1 MASPVSDSFDWNGIY
16 AEVQAKANV
25 PSTAETIRDGS
36 RLVVRDL
43 LVSLDIVIDAVE
55 KAATPPLVVYVFA
68 DVVTLPALRNWALPP
83 LALFIVTRR
92 IVATSGT
99 FLQLDYRT
107 NTEATIVLY
116 ANEIEG
122 PLSVHAVTAASPST
136 PFIFDLTQFDPIGV
150 QIRSSDGLAD
160 QISLPTLPD
169 ELLNIG
175 DPLWM
180 SLSTNFQFASMFVDP
195 HPDVA
200 REMLAWIQAASAP
213 SPLLSDLCLQSAA
226 LQTQLTVSSSGVNFV
241 PYLSPTV
248 YRDTAAAFGKAAK
261 DYETEYQYFSAQATT
276 KEQWIASAK
285 NMQQYFA
292 LTDDFNRELI
302 AQAEANLQGASDAV
316 DAAKLRF
323 KLTQLTI
330 GPLQAKFQAGI
341 EIWKSDQVLKAVFD
355 ILSAVVTFGAAIGA
369 MAVGDEAAAGTAAKS
384 AAGAGK
390 AAADAAKAG
399 GDAAKVAGTMSQL
412 AGAMKALQNISKA
425 LMATLAFV
433 QKIVAASSAMKPGG
447 RFDKPVPSVDDIS
460 AQAEWDVFRLRIDDM
475 MQFPVDKGIEG
486 ARAYRM
492 ALDELSIYGKA
503 LAATQS
509 SYVRTAQEVARL
521 RLQSRVSS
529 GMTKTIADSIARMEA
544 GEKPDRL
551 MMHMLY
557 VRGLNMKRW
566 LFIALRNY
574 TWSYRYW
581 ALRTSAVHPSII
593 APASKLIDDLATM
606 QRDYSDALQSFQ
618 PPPQEF
624 GTQEGGV
631 VVEISDPAVLNA
643 LRTRGEAQIAVD
655 PSLPQF
661 AAYDRVRVSRLRV
674 WLDGASGPTYIQIRT
689 NGVYRDRLGTDAYTF
704 TAAPLERFF
713 QYHGRPGDVSGIDGD
728 GVVADENRF
737 AYFQPTPFTEWHLR
751 IPPAL
756 NPNIDLSG
764 LTKIAMTFTGSAI
777 GRMGSRK

>member
-1 MASPVSDSFDWNGIY
+1 MASPVSDSYDWNGIY
-16 AEVQAKANV
+16 SGVQTKANV
-25 PSTAETIRDGS
+25 PSTTETTRDGS

-43 LVSLDIVIDAVE
+43 LVSLDTVIDAVE
-55 KAATPPLVVYVFA
+55 KAATPPLFVYVFA
-68 DVVTLPALRNWALPP
+68 DVVTLSATRNWALPP
-83 LALFIVTRR
+83 LALFIVARR
-92 IVATSGT
+92 VVATSGT

-107 NTEATIVLY
+107 NTEATFVLY

-122 PLSVHAVTAASPST
+122 PLSVHAVTAASPSS
-136 PFIFDLTQFDPIGV
+136 PFLFDLTQFDSLGV
-150 QIRSSDGLAD
+150 QIRSLDGLVD
-160 QISLPTLPD
+160 QIPLPVLPD
-169 ELLNIG
+169 ELLNTG

-180 SLSTNFQFASMFVDP
+180 SLSTNFQFASMLVDP
-195 HPDVA
+195 HPPVA
-200 REMLAWIQAASAP
+200 RAMLAWIQAASAP
-213 SPLLSDLCLQSAA
+213 SAALNDFCLQSAA

-248 YRDTAAAFGKAAK
+248 YRDTATAFGKAAK
-261 DYETEYQYFSAQATT
+261 DYETEYQYFSAQAST
-276 KEQWIASAK
+276 KEQWIASAR

-302 AQAEANLQGASDAV
+302 AQAEANLKGASDAV

-330 GPLQAKFQAGI
+330 APLQAKFQAGI

-399 GDAAKVAGTMSQL
+399 GEAARVAGTMSQL
-412 AGAMKALQNISKA
+412 ADAMKALQKIGKA
-425 LMATLAFV
+425 LMATITLV
-433 QKIVAASSAMKPGG
+433 QKIVAAASSLQPGG
-447 RFDKPVPSVDDIS
+447 VDKPVPSIDDIS
-460 AQAEWDVFRLRIDDM
+460 AQAEWDVFRLRVDDM

-486 ARAYRM
+486 ARPYRM

-509 SYVRTAQEVARL
+509 SYIRTAQELARL

-529 GMTKTIADSIARMEA
+529 GMTKTIADSIARMQA

-551 MMHMLY
+551 MMHLLY

-581 ALRTSAVHPSII
+581 ALRKSAVTPSIL
-593 APASKLIDDLATM
+593 APASKLIDDMATM
-606 QRDYSDALQSFQ
+606 QRDYSDALESFQ

-624 GTQEGGV
+624 GAQEGGV
-631 VVEISDPAVLNA
+631 VVEISDPSVLNA

-655 PSLPQF
+655 ASLPQF
-661 AAYDRVRVSRLRV
+661 AAYDRVRVSRVRV
-674 WLDGASGPTYIQIRT
+674 WLDGARGPTYIEIRT
-689 NGVYRDRLGTDAYTF
+689 NGVYRDRLGTSAYTF
-704 TAAPLERFF
+704 TAAPLQRFF
-713 QYHGRPGDVSGIDGD
+713 QYHGAPGDVSGIDGD

-751 IPPAL
+751 IPPSL
-756 NPNIDLSG
+756 NPSLDLSG
-764 LTKIAMTFTGSAI
+764 LSKIAMTFTGSAI
-777 GRMGSRK
+777 GSMRPRQ